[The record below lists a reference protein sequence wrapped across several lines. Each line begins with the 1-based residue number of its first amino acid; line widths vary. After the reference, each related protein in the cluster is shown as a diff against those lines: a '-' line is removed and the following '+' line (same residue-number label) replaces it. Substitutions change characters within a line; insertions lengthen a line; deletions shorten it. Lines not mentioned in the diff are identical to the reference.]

1 LDSKLLPTRLEVLS
15 EQNQKLMQVQFDR
28 FQLDASFDDDAF
40 DTEWNMKDLPS
51 AEKQV
56 VAPAEPEKN
65 ELASVLP
72 GYIPEKS
79 HLVSEQTIQTPEG
92 PVQIM
97 RFQGEKNFT
106 LTQRKP
112 QTVATSLPLM
122 GKPVE
127 LKSAIGVLLESGEMK
142 RLAWTYQGVEF
153 EMIGKLA
160 EEEMVKIANSTFD
173 QLVK

>member
-1 LDSKLLPTRLEVLS
+1 
-15 EQNQKLMQVQFDR
+15 M
-28 FQLDASFDDDAF
+28 
-40 DTEWNMKDLPS
+40 
-51 AEKQV
+51 
-56 VAPAEPEKN
+56 
-65 ELASVLP
+65 
-72 GYIPEKS
+72 
-79 HLVSEQTIQTPEG
+79 
-92 PVQIM
+92 
-97 RFQGEKNFT
+97 
-106 LTQRKP
+106 TQRKP